1 MSKIYEALRQHE
13 YKTTPGDVP
22 PRTQTDGDLLIANR
36 EMQAL
41 YRSIEAETSS
51 IKGGKIIMF
60 SSARAGEGKTTVCGS
75 LAATLAQ
82 NFGRTVLILDGDRSQ
97 ALSQRFG
104 SSGGPSIASLEQSP
118 EAVLQGAQRFGK
130 RGSVAAVPVGSLVGS
145 ASADSPEL
153 SVIAGIQDQLRNTFD
168 YILLDAPSVA
178 DVSWITSIGPLCDG
192 VILVVEA
199 ESTRW
204 PVLVNAKLE
213 FESSGA
219 KILGVFLN
227 KRRFYIPPRV
237 YRFL

>member
-82 NFGRTVLILDGDRSQ
+82 NFARCPTIRQTRVRRCGSCWLPGRLG
-97 ALSQRFG
+97 QR
-104 SSGGPSIASLEQSP
+104 
-118 EAVLQGAQRFGK
+118 R
-130 RGSVAAVPVGSLVGS
+130 
-145 ASADSPEL
+145 
-153 SVIAGIQDQLRNTFD
+153 
-168 YILLDAPSVA
+168 
-178 DVSWITSIGPLCDG
+178 
-192 VILVVEA
+192 
-199 ESTRW
+199 
-204 PVLVNAKLE
+204 
-213 FESSGA
+213 
-219 KILGVFLN
+219 
-227 KRRFYIPPRV
+227 
-237 YRFL
+237 